1 MKRCRCLG
9 LVPEIDTLLYPV
21 FQGILIFYRMQK
33 LRKNA
38 YLVSHLQVVIC
49 VAIRIDSALARSS
62 PMSFDVAAALW
73 QKLWQSLAASL
84 QGGCLFWAI
93 IRQVKW
99 ICLPAIYMSC
109 SWSGWQSDNAPHQN
123 HGQDNTS
130 GQHRPASGD
139 VGPVLTR
146 RIVHDWFS
154 CLMNLCILLARP
166 GYYIRLTFWPS
177 VLLIFSPGHELSLS
191 LKPDADKCFLAR
203 KGWSINRHVSIRTY
217 IVLLKVLFPS
227 AYSPLASYPPPP
239 FTLVYCI
246 LLVLMSKL
254 INVHGC
260 THAYID
266 TICQF
271 NDLEWH
277 FVVKYQHTTN
287 HPYMLCFDKLV
298 ISPLNECIP
307 LCDGIALSYYFPFYS
322 SSWKY
327 IRWWYMI

>member
-9 LVPEIDTLLYPV
+9 LGPEIDTLLHPV

-38 YLVSHLQVVIC
+38 YLVSHLQVVIR
-49 VAIRIDSALARSS
+49 VAHRAAIRIDSALARSS

-73 QKLWQSLAASL
+73 QTLWQSLPASL

-130 GQHRPASGD
+130 GQHRPTSGD
-139 VGPVLTR
+139 VGPMLTR

-203 KGWSINRHVSIRTY
+203 KRWSINPPCIDPYVHCLTKSTIFIGILTSCLIPPPLLHLPWY
-217 IVLLKVLFPS
+217 IVF
-227 AYSPLASYPPPP
+227 
-239 FTLVYCI
+239 C
-246 LLVLMSKL
+246 
-254 INVHGC
+254 
-260 THAYID
+260 
-266 TICQF
+266 
-271 NDLEWH
+271 
-277 FVVKYQHTTN
+277 
-287 HPYMLCFDKLV
+287 LC
-298 ISPLNECIP
+298 
-307 LCDGIALSYYFPFYS
+307 
-322 SSWKY
+322 
-327 IRWWYMI
+327 